1 MDEPDIE
8 YLIKELAKT
17 GADPFWVA
25 EAISAEQEAEAA
37 RSGAAAG
44 CQPTMLHLA
53 ARIWAAV
60 IDPKKEHERH
70 PSQTAEI

>member
-8 YLIKELAKT
+8 YLIKELAKA

-44 CQPTMLHLA
+44 SYRM
-53 ARIWAAV
+53 
-60 IDPKKEHERH
+60 
-70 PSQTAEI
+70 QTAQPSRVRTPIRGNWPRMKASM